1 MIKKNYQILINI
13 DKIISIYNKIYNN
26 KDNNIIDKNN
36 KFYNSNDIINITN
49 INNKNNEDNMIIYI
63 IDKNKD
69 RIKIF
74 GKEFVDNN
82 KSIIK

>member
-1 MIKKNYQILINI
+1 MN
-13 DKIISIYNKIYNN
+13 
-26 KDNNIIDKNN
+26 
-36 KFYNSNDIINITN
+36 
-49 INNKNNEDNMIIYI
+49 IIYI